1 MRVHVCSWKPLWLV
15 KQLGAMNYLCKLN
28 TSLVHLNSKPCL
40 ESFFLSFFLL
50 PGSMKEKVF
59 STRNAKLN
67 KNIWDVTKRLSAH
80 LYSLWSFPLSY
91 IILTVNL
98 RVNMGTNVQ
107 KNFFSSARTFNRWI
121 FKHVLF
127 TGKCKE
133 KKSGEGKFFSSFV
146 RQRIVLFWV
155 LVRMKY
161 DKAVTYLLN
170 IVDCQGL
177 SCGERTSNISVSDQR
192 TKDWKVSW
200 LSFKQAAWVWG

>member
-1 MRVHVCSWKPLWLV
+1 MQDSKFINHLCRIIVTPV
-15 KQLGAMNYLCKLN
+15 QNYACACVLLE
-28 TSLVHLNSKPCL
+28 TSLIGQTAWCYELCVSWTLHWCTWTADLVWKVIFFSLFSCFL
-40 ESFFLSFFLL
+40 EAWKRFLFL
-50 PGSMKEKVF
+50 
-59 STRNAKLN
+59 
-67 KNIWDVTKRLSAH
+67 WDARLQEVSH
-80 LYSLWSFPLSY
+80 WLLCLWSFPLSY

-107 KNFFSSARTFNRWI
+107 KNFFSSARTFNRWF

-161 DKAVTYLLN
+161 EKAVTYLLN

-177 SCGERTSNISVSDQR
+177 SCGERTSNIIMC
-192 TKDWKVSW
+192 
-200 LSFKQAAWVWG
+200 

>member
-1 MRVHVCSWKPLWLV
+1 MCAIGNLSDWS
-15 KQLGAMNYLCKLN
+15 N
-28 TSLVHLNSKPCL
+28 SLVLWIMCVSWTLHWCTWTANLVWKVI
-40 ESFFLSFFLL
+40 FFLSFFLL

-67 KNIWDVTKRLSAH
+67 KNTWDVTKRWSPH

-98 RVNMGTNVQ
+98 RVTMGTNVQ

-161 DKAVTYLLN
+161 EKAVTYLLN

-177 SCGERTSNISVSDQR
+177 SCGERTSNIIMC
-192 TKDWKVSW
+192 
-200 LSFKQAAWVWG
+200 